1 MHIWSTNLQQRSQ
14 EYTWGN
20 SSVNGVGETGPL
32 IFYQTKESTQ
42 NDLKLEQQTETI
54 KILEGNIG
62 CMLLDISL
70 DGDFFESDF
79 ISKSNKNKWNNI
91 KLKSFCTAK
100 GNH

>member
-1 MHIWSTNLQQRSQ
+1 MKLDYYLTPYRKI
-14 EYTWGN
+14 N
-20 SSVNGVGETGPL
+20 SNG
-32 IFYQTKESTQ
+32 
-42 NDLKLEQQTETI
+42 LKNAKLATI